1 MLNKLVSLGPLFISV
16 ALLSACQPSK
26 TDDLGNETSTE
37 EAPASPTEFDQSDD
51 SESAVQE
58 PVAEEVEEVIPV
70 APIVSY
76 KNYDESY
83 TRTMIVTSAQGL
95 IVNSI
100 SAFGYGCGIDYI
112 VTPGTW
118 YKVPFEMEVGVEYE
132 IGTNCETERLEIET
146 NMGNTAIGFSR

>member
-1 MLNKLVSLGPLFISV
+1 MNKLVSLSPLFISLV
-16 ALLSACQPSK
+16 LLSACQPSK

-37 EAPASPTEFDQSDD
+37 EVPASSTEFNQTDYT
-51 SESAVQE
+51 ESASQE
-58 PVAEEVEEVIPV
+58 PVAEEVEEVAAV

-76 KNYDESY
+76 KNYDRSY

-100 SAFGYGCGIDYI
+100 SAFGHGCGIDYI

-118 YKVPFEMEVGVEYE
+118 YHVPFEMEVGVEYE